1 MVNRETLSEHRSALS
16 ATTVNFSGIC
26 LFLSPL
32 YDSKFNH
39 LTIVDFIFSISKLS
53 PAQTQHGQVRW
64 LETATN
70 SIINTAVSLTIS

>member
-1 MVNRETLSEHRSALS
+1 MVNRETLSEHRSELRSDALS

-26 LFLSPL
+26 LFLSLL

-70 SIINTAVSLTIS
+70 